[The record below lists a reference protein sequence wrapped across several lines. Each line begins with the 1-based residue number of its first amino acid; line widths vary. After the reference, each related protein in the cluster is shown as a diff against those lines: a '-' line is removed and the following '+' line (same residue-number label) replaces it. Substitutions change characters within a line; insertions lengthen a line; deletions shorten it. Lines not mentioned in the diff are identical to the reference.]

1 MKNTMK
7 HKKKTKI
14 ARITKA
20 DLKQEIMHFFRR
32 NVRNSYNYKQVAAAL
47 GITRSATKEMVL
59 ELLRMLHQQHFLTME
74 REGRYTLAQ
83 QLRKE
88 RKCLGDDIMG
98 EFELPESYPAEA
110 EKEALTFSEAIQ
122 PQEYSYREDFRK
134 VTTFTIDPLEAKDF
148 DDAVSIRQLSNGHW
162 EIGVHIADVTFYVKP
177 KSLIDQEAEKRAT
190 SVYLVD
196 RVVPMLPEALCNQL
210 CSLRP
215 DEEKRCFSCIFEMNS
230 KAEVIKSRIKR
241 TVIKSCRRMTYEEA
255 QEVIEGR
262 SDVLKNEILTLHALA
277 QIMRKKRMQN
287 GAIQF
292 ESNEIRFKLD
302 ENGKPI
308 EVYFK
313 ESNESHQ
320 LIEEFMLLAN
330 RTVAE
335 FVNKKGTTP
344 KAFVYRVHDLPDP
357 DKLSD
362 LSKFIKR
369 FGHTLNTDG
378 DQKQISQNINKMLGD
393 IQGTAEA
400 NMISALTVRAMAK
413 AIYTTDNIGHYGL
426 AFKYYTHFTSPI
438 RRYPDMLVH
447 RLLERYL
454 NDGKSFDRERLERQ
468 CEHCSAM
475 EQLAAQAERA
485 SIKSKQVEFMAG
497 QMGKVFKGSISGVTD
512 FGFFVEC
519 EENKCEGLVPMR
531 DLDDDHYIFDE
542 KNFCLIGRYHKK
554 VYRLGDSVEVMVAR
568 TDMDKRQLD
577 FVLVNNE

>member
-1 MKNTMK
+1 MK
-7 HKKKTKI
+7 HKKTKI
-14 ARITKA
+14 ARITKG
-20 DLKQEIMHFFRR
+20 DLKQRIMDYFRR
-32 NVRNSYNYKQVAAAL
+32 NARNSYNYKQVAAAL
-47 GITRSATKEMVL
+47 GITRAATKNMVD
-59 ELLRMLHQQHFLTME
+59 ELLRILHQQHFLKME
-74 REGRYTLAQ
+74 REGRYMLAQ

-110 EKEALTFSEAIQ
+110 EKEALTFTEEIQ
-122 PQEYSYREDFRK
+122 AQEYSYREDFRK

-148 DDAVSIRQLSNGHW
+148 DDALSIRQLSNGHW

-177 KSLIDQEAEKRAT
+177 KSIIDQEAEKRAT
-190 SVYLVD
+190 SVYLVE

-215 DEEKRCFSCIFEMNS
+215 DEEKRCFSCIFEINS

-262 SDVLKNEILTLHALA
+262 SETLKNEIMTLHALA
-277 QIMRKKRMQN
+277 QILRRKRMQD

-292 ESNEIRFKLD
+292 EGTEVRFKLD
-302 ENGKPI
+302 ENGKAI
-308 EVYFK
+308 DVYFK

-344 KAFVYRVHDLPDP
+344 KAFVYRVHDLPDME
-357 DKLSD
+357 KLSD

-378 DQKQISQNINKMLGD
+378 DQKQVSHNINKMLGEVH
-393 IQGTAEA
+393 GTAEA

-413 AIYTTDNIGHYGL
+413 AVYSTENIGHYGL
-426 AFKYYTHFTSPI
+426 AFKHYTHFTSPI

-485 SIKSKQVEFMAG
+485 SIKSKQVEFMG
-497 QMGKVFKGSISGVTD
+497 EQLGKTFQGTISGVME
-512 FGFFVEC
+512 FGLFVEC
-519 EENKCEGLVPMR
+519 TDNKCEGLVPVR
-531 DLDDDHYIFDE
+531 DMDDDHYIFDE
-542 KNFCLIGRYHKK
+542 KNYCLIGRHTKK
-554 VYRLGDSVEVMVAR
+554 VYRLGDEVEVMVAR
-568 TDMDKRQLD
+568 ADMSKRQLD
-577 FVLVNNE
+577 FVLVEED

>member
-1 MKNTMK
+1 MK
-7 HKKKTKI
+7 HKKTKI
-14 ARITKA
+14 ARITKG
-20 DLKQEIMHFFRR
+20 DLKQRIMDYFRR
-32 NVRNSYNYKQVAAAL
+32 NARNSYNYKQVAAAL
-47 GITRSATKEMVL
+47 GITRAATKNMVD
-59 ELLRMLHQQHFLTME
+59 ELLRILHQQHFLKME
-74 REGRYTLAQ
+74 REGRYMLAQ

-110 EKEALTFSEAIQ
+110 EKEALTFTEEIQ
-122 PQEYSYREDFRK
+122 AQEYSYREDFRK

-148 DDAVSIRQLSNGHW
+148 DDALSIRQLSNGHW

-177 KSLIDQEAEKRAT
+177 KSIIDQEAEKRAT
-190 SVYLVD
+190 SVYLVE

-215 DEEKRCFSCIFEMNS
+215 DEEKRCFSCIFEINS

-262 SDVLKNEILTLHALA
+262 SETLKNEIMTLHALA
-277 QIMRKKRMQN
+277 QILRRKRMQD

-292 ESNEIRFKLD
+292 EGTEVRFKLD
-302 ENGKPI
+302 ENGKAI
-308 EVYFK
+308 DVYFK

-344 KAFVYRVHDLPDP
+344 KAFVYRVHDLPDME
-357 DKLSD
+357 KLSD

-378 DQKQISQNINKMLGD
+378 DQKQVSHNINKMLGEVH
-393 IQGTAEA
+393 GTAEA

-413 AIYTTDNIGHYGL
+413 AVYSTENIGHYGL
-426 AFKYYTHFTSPI
+426 AFKHYTHFTSPI

-485 SIKSKQVEFMAG
+485 SIKSKQVEFMG
-497 QMGKVFKGSISGVTD
+497 EQLGKTFKGTISGVME
-512 FGFFVEC
+512 FGLFVEC
-519 EENKCEGLVPMR
+519 TDNKCEGLVPVR
-531 DLDDDHYIFDE
+531 DMDDDHYIFDE
-542 KNFCLIGRYHKK
+542 KNYCLIGRHTKK
-554 VYRLGDSVEVMVAR
+554 VYRLGDEVEVMVAR
-568 TDMDKRQLD
+568 ADMSKRQLD
-577 FVLVNNE
+577 FVLVEED

>member
-1 MKNTMK
+1 MK
-7 HKKKTKI
+7 HKKNKM
-14 ARITKA
+14 ARITKG
-20 DLKQEIMHFFRR
+20 DLKQRIMDYFRR
-32 NVRNSYNYKQVAAAL
+32 NARNSYNYKQVAAAL
-47 GITRSATKEMVL
+47 GITRAASRDMVA
-59 ELLRMLHQQHFLTME
+59 ELLQVLYQQHFLKME
-74 REGRYTLAQ
+74 REGRYILAQ

-110 EKEALTFSEAIQ
+110 EKEALTFDEEIQ
-122 PQEYSYREDFRK
+122 AQEYSYREDFRK

-148 DDAVSIRQLSNGHW
+148 DDALSIRQLSNGHW

-177 KSLIDQEAEKRAT
+177 KSIIDQEAEKRAT

-215 DEEKRCFSCIFEMNS
+215 DEEKRCFSCIFEINS

-255 QEVIEGR
+255 QDVIEGR
-262 SDVLKNEILTLHALA
+262 SETLKNEIMTLHALA
-277 QIMRKKRMQN
+277 QILRRKRMQD

-292 ESNEIRFKLD
+292 EGTEVRFKLD
-302 ENGKPI
+302 ENGKAI
-308 EVYFK
+308 DVYFK
-313 ESNESHQ
+313 ESNASHQ

-335 FVNKKGTTP
+335 FVNKKGSTP

-357 DKLSD
+357 EKLID

-378 DQKQISQNINKMLGD
+378 DQKQISHHINKMLSEV
-393 IQGTAEA
+393 QGTAEG
-400 NMISALTVRAMAK
+400 NMISALTIRAMAK
-413 AIYTTDNIGHYGL
+413 AVYSTENIGHYGL

-454 NDGKSFDRERLERQ
+454 NEGKSFDRERLERQ
-468 CEHCSAM
+468 CEHCSNM

-485 SIKSKQVEFMAG
+485 SIKSKQVEFMGAHL
-497 QMGKVFKGSISGVTD
+497 GKTFKGSISGVTD
-512 FGFFVEC
+512 FGLFVEC
-519 EENKCEGLVPMR
+519 DDNKCEGLVPIR
-531 DLDDDHYIFDE
+531 DMDDDHYIFDE
-542 KNFCLIGRYHKK
+542 KNYALIGRHSKK
-554 VYRLGDSVEVMVAR
+554 VYRLGDAVEVLVVRA
-568 TDMDKRQLD
+568 DMDKRQLD
-577 FVLVNNE
+577 FALVEED

>member
-1 MKNTMK
+1 MKNR
-7 HKKKTKI
+7 KTKI
-14 ARITKA
+14 ARMTKGN
-20 DLKQEIMHFFRR
+20 LKQEVMDFFRK
-32 NVRNSYNYKQVAAAL
+32 NTRNSYNYKQVAAAL
-47 GITRSATKEMVL
+47 GITRAATKNMIID
-59 ELLRMLHQQHFLTME
+59 LLNVLHQQHFLKME
-74 REGRYTLAQ
+74 REGSYMLAQ

-98 EFELPESYPAEA
+98 EFELPESYPVEA
-110 EKEALTFSEAIQ
+110 EKEALTFTEEIQ
-122 PQEYSYREDFRK
+122 PQEYSYREDFRHI
-134 VTTFTIDPLEAKDF
+134 TTFTIDPLEAKDF
-148 DDAVSIRQLSNGHW
+148 DDAVSIRQLNNGHW
-162 EIGVHIADVTFYVKP
+162 EVGVHIADVTFYVKP
-177 KSLIDQEAEKRAT
+177 KSIIDQEAEKRAT

-215 DEEKRCFSCIFEMNS
+215 DEEKRCFSCIFEINS
-230 KAEVIKSRIKR
+230 KAEVLKSRIKR

-255 QEVIEGR
+255 QEVIEGK
-262 SDVLKNEILTLHALA
+262 SETLKNEILTLNALA
-277 QIMRKKRMQN
+277 QLLRRRRMQA

-292 ESNEIRFKLD
+292 EGTEVRFKLD

-308 EVYFK
+308 DVYFR

-344 KAFVYRVHDLPDP
+344 KAFVYRVHDLPDME
-357 DKLSD
+357 KLAD

-369 FGHTLNTDG
+369 FGHTLTLDG
-378 DQKQISQNINKMLGD
+378 DQNQVSKHINKMLGEVH
-393 IQGTAEA
+393 GTAEA

-413 AIYTTDNIGHYGL
+413 AVYSTDNIGHYGL

-454 NDGKSFDRERLERQ
+454 NDGKSVDRERLERQ
-468 CEHCSAM
+468 CEHCSSM

-485 SIKSKQVEFMAG
+485 SIKSKQVEFMSS
-497 QMGKVFKGSISGVTD
+497 QMGKSFKGTISGVTD

-519 EENKCEGLVPMR
+519 DDNKCEGLVAMR
-531 DLDDDHYIFDE
+531 DLDDDMYIFDE
-542 KNFCLIGRYHKK
+542 KNYCIVGRRTKK
-554 VYRLGDSVEVMVAR
+554 VYRLGDTVEVMVAR
-568 TDMDKRQLD
+568 TDMEKRQLD
-577 FVLVNNE
+577 FVLVESNKAEK

>member
-1 MKNTMK
+1 MK
-7 HKKKTKI
+7 HKKTKI
-14 ARITKA
+14 ARLTKG
-20 DLKQEIMHFFRR
+20 DLKQRIMDYFHR
-32 NVRNSYNYKQVAAAL
+32 NARNSYNYKQVAAAL
-47 GITRSATKEMVL
+47 GITRAATKTMVD
-59 ELLRMLHQQHFLTME
+59 ELLRSLHQQHFLKME
-74 REGRYTLAQ
+74 REGRYMLAQ

-98 EFELPESYPAEA
+98 EFELPETYPAEA
-110 EKEALTFSEAIQ
+110 EKEASTFAEEIQ
-122 PQEYSYREDFRK
+122 PQEYSYREDFRHI
-134 VTTFTIDPLEAKDF
+134 TTFTIDPLEAKDF
-148 DDAVSIRQLSNGHW
+148 DDALSIRQLSNGHW

-177 KSLIDQEAEKRAT
+177 KSFIDLEAEKRAT

-196 RVVPMLPEALCNQL
+196 RVVPMLPEALCNRL

-215 DEEKRCFSCIFEMNS
+215 DEEKRCFSCIFEINS

-262 SDVLKNEILTLHALA
+262 SETLKNEIMTLHALA
-277 QIMRKKRMQN
+277 QLLRRKRMQD

-292 ESNEIRFKLD
+292 EGTEVRFKLD
-302 ENGKPI
+302 ENGKAI

-344 KAFVYRVHDLPDP
+344 KAFVYRVHDLPDME
-357 DKLSD
+357 KLAD

-378 DQKQISQNINKMLGD
+378 DHKQMSHNINKMLGEVH
-393 IQGTAEA
+393 GTAEG
-400 NMISALTVRAMAK
+400 NMISALTIRAMAK
-413 AIYTTDNIGHYGL
+413 AVYSTDNIGHYGL
-426 AFKYYTHFTSPI
+426 AFKHYTHFTSPI

-485 SIKSKQVEFMAG
+485 SIKSKQVEFMAE
-497 QMGKVFKGSISGVTD
+497 QLGKTFTGTISGVME
-512 FGFFVEC
+512 FGLFVEC
-519 EENKCEGLVPMR
+519 NDNKCEGLVPVR
-531 DLDDDHYIFDE
+531 DMDDDHYIFDE
-542 KNFCLIGRYHKK
+542 KNYCLIGRYTKK
-554 VYRLGDSVEVMVAR
+554 VYRLGDTVEVMVAR
-568 TDMDKRQLD
+568 ADMDKRQLD
-577 FVLVNNE
+577 FVLVENETV